1 VIGNVL
7 LEMAATT
14 WTWVLTRVLCS
25 KSKND
30 TNGISQLG
38 ISSSQRPKSS
48 PWDLSQSDGYEQPV
62 RWILVWLCDPVHTA
76 PAICRPGLGEDSEN
90 RAAVSALL
98 EGVGAE
104 SQVGV
109 GGVLPMICSHLSGIF
124 LLSA

>member
-1 VIGNVL
+1 VIQFIL
-7 LEMAATT
+7 H
-14 WTWVLTRVLCS
+14 
-25 KSKND
+25 
-30 TNGISQLG
+30 
-38 ISSSQRPKSS
+38 RPFVDRA
-48 PWDLSQSDGYEQPV
+48 W
-62 RWILVWLCDPVHTA
+62 
-76 PAICRPGLGEDSEN
+76 GEDLEN